1 MIKLGK
7 TVRDI
12 TSGFTGIAIQI
23 LEQLN
28 GNVQI
33 AIQPQMKEGGG
44 YPEAMFIDHH
54 LIEELDGDHPDLS
67 NKVTQPAQ
75 CSINLGERVV
85 DVASGFEGIAVA
97 KATYMN
103 GCISFSI
110 VPKVKEGQ
118 LINSVPDVSW
128 IDHTRLSKMDD
139 GIKDIVKKPETSS
152 NGKVPGGP
160 AMRVNNR

>member
-7 TVRDI
+7 TVRDL

-28 GNVQI
+28 GNIQV
-33 AIQPQMKEGGG
+33 AIQPQMKEGTT

-54 LIEELDGDHPDLS
+54 LLEEMDGDRPDLS
-67 NKVTQPAQ
+67 DRVTEPAE
-75 CSINLGERVV
+75 CNIKLGERVA
-85 DVASGFEGIAVA
+85 DLASGFEGIATS

-103 GCISFSI
+103 GCISFSV

-118 LINSVPDVSW
+118 LINSAPDVSW
-128 IDHTRLSKMDD
+128 IDHTRLRVVDD
-139 GIKDIVKKPETSS
+139 GIKNIIKKQEPSS
-152 NGKVPGGP
+152 NGKAPGGP